1 MVSLKYL
8 LIFYM
13 EDRLQIKIQT
23 LVNSAEMNAA
33 VIRGNQFQSLDSNDV
48 SSCRWYEPLIKQA
61 IDTEKAPFTLNSLII
76 QIQILPL
83 YY

>member
-48 SSCRWYEPLIKQA
+48 SSCR
-61 IDTEKAPFTLNSLII
+61 
-76 QIQILPL
+76 
-83 YY
+83 